1 SFFLFTQNI
10 LHSRYGCSDGT
21 TTGYLKISTNEI
33 IAKLLPYTK
42 HQMEIVKIS

>member
-1 SFFLFTQNI
+1 
-10 LHSRYGCSDGT
+10 
-21 TTGYLKISTNEI
+21 NEI